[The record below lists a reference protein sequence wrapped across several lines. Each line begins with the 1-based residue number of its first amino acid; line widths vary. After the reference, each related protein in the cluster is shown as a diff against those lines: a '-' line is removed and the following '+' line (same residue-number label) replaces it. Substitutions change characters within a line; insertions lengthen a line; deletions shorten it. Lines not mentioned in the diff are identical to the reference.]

1 MKINAPKK
9 IYYKKTTKKCD
20 IVTYKGERFECR
32 RAWCNCEQIISLYG
46 SIIDIAKR
54 IGIKPTK
61 KFARR
66 MKRNLHKQDSKFLT
80 FTSNKKYKR
89 MLKKI
94 EKRMFRDVL
103 IPLPRL
109 DTPDG
114 YDRRSIISSDIPVL
128 SQEKYFIGVD
138 VADVGGD
145 KSSEFII
152 DTQTKKI
159 MQLCQ

>member
-1 MKINAPKK
+1 MTNEESIKYQKN
-9 IYYKKTTKKCD
+9 
-20 IVTYKGERFECR
+20 E
-32 RAWCNCEQIISLYG
+32 AWFYCEQIISLYG
-46 SIIDIAKR
+46 HIIDLAKR

-66 MKRNLHKQDSKFLT
+66 LKRNRHTEDKKFVT
-80 FTSNKKYKR
+80 FTSNKRYKR

-103 IPLPRL
+103 IPLPLL

-114 YDRRSIISSDIPVL
+114 YDRRSLIFADIPVL

-159 MQLCQ
+159 M